1 MASVLL
7 YKFMLCFMNAFVL
20 NFEISGGRS
29 LFIIKLRFKNVSSKV
44 LGSMAS
50 VLFYKFLLCFKNAFV
65 LNFENSGGHSFFII
79 KLRFKNVY
87 RLKFWDQW

>member
-1 MASVLL
+1 
-7 YKFMLCFMNAFVL
+7 
-20 NFEISGGRS
+20 
-29 LFIIKLRFKNVSSKV
+29 
-44 LGSMAS
+44 MAS